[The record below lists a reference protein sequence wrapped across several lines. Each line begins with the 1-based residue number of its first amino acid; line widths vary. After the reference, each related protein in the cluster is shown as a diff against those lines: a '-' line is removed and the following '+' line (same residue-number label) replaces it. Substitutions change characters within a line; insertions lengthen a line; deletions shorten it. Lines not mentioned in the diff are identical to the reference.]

1 MSDTQQPAASPA
13 IDGKLRLIATAP
25 MGLEAVVARELKGL
39 GYDQQTVEN
48 GRIRFLGDERA
59 ICRANLWLRTAD
71 RVLVEM
77 GSFPATTFEELF
89 QGVRAIPWEEWIP
102 ADGRFIVNGR
112 SHQSQLSSVPAC
124 QKVAEKAVVERLRQR
139 YPLEWFPKSGA
150 RYSIDVSLVKNV
162 ATITLDTTG
171 PGLHKRGYRKLV
183 TEAPIK
189 ETLAAAMVL
198 LSRWHPDRPLLD
210 PCCGSGT
217 IPIEAALIGHNL
229 APGLHR
235 SFDAEAW
242 GCIPARLWEEARE
255 EGFDLADLDRKL
267 DIRGSD
273 IDAAALELAQHHL
286 RAAGLSRSVRL
297 AQKPLQEIGRDA
309 AYGYLITNPPY
320 GERMGEREAVEALYR
335 DIGRLARR
343 LQDWTVFV
351 ITAHK
356 GFERHFG
363 RRADRKR
370 KLYNGR
376 IECDLY
382 QYEGPY
388 HGRPAPGTGGDGPA
402 SGEADGRPG
411 PGAGRARPSPGSGQ
425 DR

>member
-1 MSDTQQPAASPA
+1 MTGVGRQTAAAGAKPRPGQA
-13 IDGKLRLIATAP
+13 GATPEGAPPEPGGRLRLIATAP

-39 GYDQQTVEN
+39 GYGQQQVEN
-48 GRIRFLGDERA
+48 GRVRFAGEELA
-59 ICRANLWLRTAD
+59 VCRANLWLRTAD

-77 GSFPATTFEELF
+77 AEFPATTFEELF
-89 QGVRAIPWEEWIP
+89 QGVRAIPWEDWIP
-102 ADGRFIVNGR
+102 EDGRFIVNGR

-139 YPLEWFPKSGA
+139 YPVEWFPKSGA
-150 RYSIDVSLVKNV
+150 RYSIEVSLLKDVV
-162 ATITLDTTG
+162 TVTLDTTG
-171 PGLHKRGYRKLV
+171 PGLHKRGYRKLAA
-183 TEAPIK
+183 EAPIK

-217 IPIEAALIGHNL
+217 IPVEAALIGHNL

-235 SFDAEAW
+235 TFDAEAW
-242 GCIPARLWEEARE
+242 GRIPARLWEEARE
-255 EGFDLADLDRKL
+255 EAFDLADYDRPL

-273 IDAAALELAQHHL
+273 IDAEVLELAQHHL

-297 AQKPLQEIGRDA
+297 ERRPLQQVEKYA
-309 AYGYLITNPPY
+309 SYGYLITNPPY
-320 GERMGEREAVEALYR
+320 GERMGEREAVEELYR
-335 DIGRLARR
+335 DLGRLARR
-343 LQDWTVFV
+343 LEDWSVFV

-356 GFERHFG
+356 GFERFFG

-382 QYEGPY
+382 QFEGPY
-388 HGRPAPGTGGDGPA
+388 HGRRVPGTGEESSAEG
-402 SGEADGRPG
+402 
-411 PGAGRARPSPGSGQ
+411 
-425 DR
+425 

>member
-1 MSDTQQPAASPA
+1 MSDTQQ
-13 IDGKLRLIATAP
+13 LTLIATAA

-39 GYDQQTVEN
+39 GYDQQIVEN
-48 GRIRFLGDERA
+48 GRVRFRGDARA

-77 GSFPATTFEELF
+77 ASFPATTFEELF
-89 QGVRAIPWEEWIP
+89 QGVRAVPWEEWIP
-102 ADGRFIVNGR
+102 AEGRFIVNGR

-150 RYSIDVSLVKNV
+150 RYSIEVSLLKDV
-162 ATITLDTTG
+162 ATVTLDTTG

-235 SFDAEAW
+235 SFDAETW
-242 GCIPARLWEEARE
+242 GCIPARLWDEARE
-255 EGFDLADLDRKL
+255 EGFDLADYDRPL

-273 IDAAALELAQHHL
+273 IDPEALELAAHHL

-297 AQKPLQEIGRDA
+297 ERKPLQEIGRDA
-309 AYGYLITNPPY
+309 PYGYLITNPPY

-335 DIGRLARR
+335 DIGRLVRR
-343 LQDWTVFV
+343 LQDWSAFV
-351 ITAHK
+351 ITPHK
-356 GFERHFG
+356 GFERLFG

-388 HGRPAPGTGGDGPA
+388 HGRPVPGTGGGPA
-402 SGEADGRPG
+402 SGESQGRPG
-411 PGAGRARPSPGSGQ
+411 PGAGRARPAPGSGQ

>member
-1 MSDTQQPAASPA
+1 MTNSSETRRHGDTP
-13 IDGKLRLIATAP
+13 LRLIAPAP
-25 MGLEAVVARELKGL
+25 MGLEAVVSRELKLL
-39 GYDQQTVEN
+39 GYDQQQVEN
-48 GRIRFLGDERA
+48 GRVRFRGDFRA

-77 GSFPATTFEELF
+77 AEFPATTFEELF
-89 QGVRAIPWEEWIP
+89 QGVRSIPWEEWIP
-102 ADGRFIVNGR
+102 EDGHFIVNGR

-150 RYSIDVSLVKNV
+150 RYNIEVALLKNTV
-162 ATITLDTTG
+162 TVTLDTSG

-183 TEAPIK
+183 GEAPIK

-242 GCIPARLWEEARE
+242 GCVPARLWEEARE
-255 EGFDLADLDRKL
+255 EAFDLADYDRPL
-267 DIRGSD
+267 TIWGSD
-273 IDAAALELAQHHL
+273 IDPGVLELARHHL
-286 RAAGLSRSVRL
+286 QAAGLTRSVRL
-297 AQKPLQEIGRDA
+297 ECRPLQEIEKEA
-309 AYGYLITNPPY
+309 PYGYLITNPPY
-320 GERMGEREAVEALYR
+320 GERLGELEAVEALYR
-335 DIGRLARR
+335 GLGALARR
-343 LQDWTVFV
+343 LEDWSVFV

-356 GFERHFG
+356 GFERFFG

-388 HGRPAPGTGGDGPA
+388 HGR
-402 SGEADGRPG
+402 RM
-411 PGAGRARPSPGSGQ
+411 PGSGEGSA
-425 DR
+425 RVEG